1 MPYRRVL
8 HPDVVL
14 EVGTRVCKVV
24 LLVLLLLLMLLL
36 LMLLLLLLQ
45 LVLLQKRALVS
56 SKVVKC

>member
-14 EVGTRVCKVV
+14 EVRTRVCEVV
-24 LLVLLLLLMLLL
+24 LLVLLLMLML
-36 LMLLLLLLQ
+36 MLLLLLQ
-45 LVLLQKRALVS
+45 LVLLLKRRALVS